1 MEFKKF
7 KSPTSEEIRVVDLS
21 GHSATLSSE
30 YTSIPNILWGQAYA
44 LGAISEDMQVNDMD
58 SFINQKKREAEELI
72 NKEREEIKVVLKG
85 ILDNPQGFLDK
96 EGKPLTRKVIGLME
110 RPVKK
115 DLVDSVWEELIKEE
129 GV

>member
-7 KSPTSEEIRVVDLS
+7 RSPGIEEIRIADLS
-21 GHSATLSSE
+21 GHAATLSPE
-30 YTSIPNILWGQAYA
+30 YTSIPSILWGQAYA

-58 SFINQKKREAEELI
+58 SFISQKKREAEELVL
-72 NKEREEIKVVLKG
+72 KEREEVKVVLRQ
-85 ILDNPQGFLDK
+85 ILKEPQGFLDK

-110 RPVKK
+110 KPVKK

-129 GV
+129 GI